1 MESSGKLVLHKRS
14 LDSPGKF
21 FSLFSWKNLKL
32 DFPGNSVVK
41 NLPTKVAVAGSIP
54 GSGRSPGEAN
64 GNPLKYSCLKNP
76 MDRRAWWATVH
87 GAGKDGHDLGKQ

>member
-14 LDSPGKF
+14 LDSPGKI

-32 DFPGNSVVK
+32 GFPGNSVVK
-41 NLPTKVAVAGSIP
+41 NLPTKVGVAGSIP

-64 GNPLKYSCLKNP
+64 GNRSNIL
-76 MDRRAWWATVH
+76 AWEIPWTEEP
-87 GAGKDGHDLGKQ
+87 GGL